1 MKVKFIIPCIALAIT
16 ALMGTACSKMY
27 GPSGEGEGPP
37 QKRQVSTLVTPE
49 MAVANVERFISSFEP
64 AVKSGVNRTIASLH
78 VSGRDMMPTKS
89 GTLSTSDTISVSD
102 PDETPFVYIANFSDD
117 RGFCVVPGDT
127 RLPEVLIYVDEGQ
140 LMPGDT
146 IDNPGLAM
154 YLEMADTYYRMTT
167 GMPVLELNT
176 GTWRAYGDEDYP
188 DDLFIAIDEDEGE
201 DEITYEYSDWRQVGL
216 IGVEEKIDLKWHQ
229 DSPFNKYCFT
239 DAGEQAVA
247 GCVPVAVALLMSYHG
262 KDINYYGTEYDWD
275 LMRTVVNGNSGTP
288 EAQDMV
294 ATLIRQ
300 LGWKINLDATY
311 GIKGTGADPKRIDTA
326 FKNFGYAHH
335 GTYTK
340 YDSDK
345 GLALGPIIARGDA
358 FRKIHTW
365 KIFGL
370 TILQWSEYYSGH
382 DWVISHKI
390 TLQRDKHKY
399 INDDLAETVSEER
412 EYVHCNWGWGGS
424 YNGYYF
430 DKVFDVSD
438 DSHPEFQ
445 NPDELNT
452 KSIEGEDNYFR
463 YVLRMHYGV
472 KP

>member
-1 MKVKFIIPCIALAIT
+1 MKAKFIIPCIALAIT

-216 IGVEEKIDLKWHQ
+216 IGAEEKIDLKWHQ

-239 DAGEQAVA
+239 DAGEQALA

-300 LGWKINLDATY
+300 LGWKVNLDVDY
-311 GIKGTGADPKRIDTA
+311 GVDGSSASTSDADKA

-345 GLALGPIIARGDA
+345 GLALGPIIARGNA

-382 DWVISHKI
+382 AWVISHKI

-412 EYVHCNWGWGGS
+412 EYVHCNWGWGEG

-430 DKVFDVSD
+430 DEVFNISKR
-438 DSHPEFQ
+438 EFESL
-445 NPDELNT
+445 DELNT
-452 KSIEGEDNYFR
+452 KSTEGDEYDYFR
-463 YVLRMHYGV
+463 YILRMHYGV